1 MSARARRNVWWG
13 RIGRATTGLGV
24 LVLATAAVGAGR
36 PATPDPE
43 LPPTTVTVPPS
54 ASTLV
59 CPGPVIL
66 PDDSGAGDS
75 AFDPTPVAPV
85 VGTGA
90 VTTAGGGSGTT
101 ATGTLTLL
109 GAEAPAAR
117 LKGTDAA
124 ATWLAGPAAAVV
136 VRADPTGDEA
146 PNLGAVASSAVT
158 AGDLRGLAAASC
170 QAPGADLW
178 IVGGSTELGST
189 AKLVLDNAGTTPADV
204 TLAVWGPSGPAA
216 LAGGDRF
223 LVAPGGQRIVDLAG
237 VAAEQRRLAVRLTV
251 AGGRVTAHVQDSL
264 LRGFT
269 PAGTDLVVA
278 GAAPSTRQVVAGVL
292 VAASEVDDP
301 DAAVLRLLAPGD
313 KATTAHVT
321 LLGPDGD
328 VDVPGA
334 DDVLLAPGEVIDVP
348 LGGLAAGSYTAVVD
362 ADRPVVAAAMVTRP
376 GEPTDLDDAPT
387 LERAWVASTT
397 AHAGGVVAV
406 PRGTRPIVQLSTVGT
421 GEVAAGG
428 AAATGAV
435 RVVGPDGRVV
445 ADVDVSVP
453 AGATRVLTSADLGVD
468 ADAVA
473 GIELR
478 TDDNRLRWSVQV
490 EIARPDGTFLSVLL
504 PVTHAEQDRE
514 VEVRVGNS
522 VGLG

>member
-1 MSARARRNVWWG
+1 MSTEARRNVWWG
-13 RIGRATTGLGV
+13 RIGRVTTGLGV

-59 CPGPVIL
+59 CPGPVIP

-85 VGTGA
+85 VGAGA
-90 VTTAGGGSGTT
+90 VTTAGGSGTT

-109 GAEAPAAR
+109 GADAPAAR
-117 LKGTDAA
+117 LEGTDAA

-146 PNLGAVASSAVT
+146 PNVGAVASSVVT

-216 LAGGDRF
+216 LAGGDRY
-223 LVAPGGQRIVDLAG
+223 LVAPGGQRVVDLAG

-278 GAAPSTRQVVAGVL
+278 GAAPSTRQVVAGIPI
-292 VAASEVDDP
+292 AASEIDDP

-313 KATTAHVT
+313 KPTTAHVT

-334 DDVLLAPGEVIDVP
+334 DDVPLAPGEVIDVP
-348 LGGLAAGSYTAVVD
+348 LGGLAAGGYTAVVD

-376 GEPTDLDDAPT
+376 GDPTELDDTPT
-387 LERAWVASTT
+387 LERAWVASTP
-397 AHAGGVVAV
+397 ARPGGVVAV
-406 PRGTRPIVQLSTVGT
+406 PLGTGPVVQLGAVGT

-428 AAATGAV
+428 AAATGVV
-435 RVVGPDGRVV
+435 RVVGRDGRVL
-445 ADVDVSVP
+445 AEVDVSVP
-453 AGATRVLTSADLGVD
+453 PGQTRVLLPADLGVD
-468 ADAVA
+468 AAVIA

-478 TDDNRLRWSVQV
+478 TDDARLRWSVPV
-490 EIARPDGTFLSVLL
+490 RITRPDGAFMSVLL
-504 PVTHAEQDRE
+504 PVTRADQDRE
-514 VEVRVGNS
+514 VEVRVGDR